1 MAETLQWQPGNL
13 VHARGREWIVLPESG
28 EKTLHLQP
36 LGGSEEDKVEIFL
49 PVEPSPVQ
57 QATFPPPVPTSSGPQ
72 ISGLLLRDALMLKL
86 RAGAGPFRSLG
97 NLTIEP
103 RAYQLVPLMMALKLP
118 IIRLLIADDVGVG
131 KTIEAGMIAR
141 ELLDRGEIQRL
152 VVLCPPHLCDQWQ
165 EELIDRFH
173 IQAEIVRTSTAGRLE
188 RGLPAGRSIFE
199 EYPFTVVSLDYIK
212 SNRRRDEFER
222 SCPEF
227 VIVDEAHTC
236 SQSGGNT
243 RHQRYALLKALS
255 DNSDRHIVLLTA
267 TPHSGN
273 EEAFYNLLALLNP
286 DFSQLQD
293 LPQGEK
299 DRSGIRERLANH
311 FVQRRR
317 VDIKE
322 WQDATLFPER
332 LTRETTYRLT
342 GEWGQ
347 LFQDILEYARTMVER
362 GEGLGARAQRMNWWA
377 ALALLRCASSSPRS
391 AVQALRTRITAVL
404 GETTTSDELEEI
416 AARTI
421 LDGEGQDELTWDD
434 TVPGADTGSGSRE
447 DADHLKVLLS
457 YAEDLQGPKNDPKL
471 KQLIHELKEL
481 VEKGF
486 QPVVFCRYIATA
498 HYLAEHLKQVKHF
511 KKHTVIAVTGELTPA
526 EREEKVHGLSEH
538 EQRILV
544 ATDCLS
550 EGINLQ
556 ELFNAVIHYDLSWNP
571 TRHEQREGRV
581 DRFGQ
586 SAKEVRTTMLYGQDN
601 PIDGAVLDVILRK
614 AERIRK
620 ELGVLVPMPDDN
632 NKVTEAILQSV
643 LMRKGRMTTSNAQMS
658 LDLSEIDREVDA
670 KWESARE
677 KAAKNRTIFAQNR
690 LKPEEVVPELEKT
703 VRVLGG
709 SEDVRRFVTHAANQ
723 LKAPVTIEGGIHA
736 GANKHNGT
744 VYRLPVDHLELSLKE
759 RLQPY
764 GIDKSIRITFTYP
777 PASNCHYIS
786 RTHPLVTNFADYITE
801 QALENANT
809 EDSAASRTTAIRTD
823 AVDTLTT
830 IYLLRSR
837 NQIKITRTDHRTKNS
852 SQEKTMLAE
861 EAIALSVVGDG
872 MPQTLDSEETL
883 RLMEAEPSGNLEPQM
898 RERFLERSINAIN
911 KLAPHFEKIVKEKA
925 QSLLEDHRRVRDAS
939 DARGRYSVEPILPVD
954 VMGVYVLV
962 PRPRL

>member
-1 MAETLQWQPGNL
+1 MSEVNYWQPGNL
-13 VHARGREWIVLPESG
+13 VQARGREWVVLPETSRV
-28 EKTLHLQP
+28 TLHLQP
-36 LGGSEEDKVEIFL
+36 LGGSEEEKVEIFL
-49 PVEPSPVQ
+49 PIEPEPVQ
-57 QATFPPPVPTSSGPQ
+57 QATFPPPSPSQSGSQ
-72 ISGLLLRDALMLKL
+72 LSGLLLRDALMLKL

-118 IIRLLIADDVGVG
+118 TIRLLIADDVGVG

-141 ELLDRGEIQRL
+141 ELIDRGEIQRL
-152 VVLCPPHLCDQWQ
+152 VVLCPPHLCDQWR
-165 EELIDRFH
+165 EELQERFH

-188 RGLPAGRSIFE
+188 RGLPAGKSVFE
-199 EYPFTVVSLDYIK
+199 EYPYTVVSLDYIK

-236 SQSGGNT
+236 SQAGGNS
-243 RHQRYALLKALS
+243 RHQRYALLKAIS
-255 DNSDRHIVLLTA
+255 EDHDRHIVLLTA

-273 EEAFYNLLALLNP
+273 DEAFYNLLALLKP
-286 DFSQLQD
+286 EFAQLQN
-293 LPQGEK
+293 LPQGES

-317 VDIKE
+317 VDIRE
-322 WQDATLFPER
+322 WQDSSLFPDR
-332 LTRETTYRLT
+332 LTRETTYKLT
-342 GEWGQ
+342 GAWGQ

-362 GEGLGARAQRMNWWA
+362 GEGLGAREQRMNWWA

-404 GETTTSDELEEI
+404 GETTTDAEMEEI
-416 AARTI
+416 ASRTI

-434 TVPGADTGSGSRE
+434 TVPGAARGTENKE
-447 DADHLKVLLS
+447 DAEHLELLKS
-457 YAEDLQGPKNDPKL
+457 YAEDLQGPNNDPKL
-471 KQLIHELKEL
+471 KQLIRELKVL
-481 VEKGF
+481 VADGF

-498 HYLAEHLKQVKHF
+498 HYLAEYLQHEKAFKH
-511 KKHTVIAVTGELTPA
+511 HTVIAVTGELTPA
-526 EREEKVHGLSEH
+526 EREEQVDGLADFEN
-538 EQRILV
+538 RILV

-556 ELFNAVIHYDLSWNP
+556 EYFNAVIHYDLSWNP

-586 SAKEVRTTMLYGQDN
+586 TAREVRATMLYGQDN

-643 LMRKGRMTTSNAQMS
+643 LMRKGRLGASDSQMT
-658 LDLSEIDREVDA
+658 LDLTEIDHEVDA

-677 KAAKNRTIFAQNR
+677 KAARNRTIFAQNR

-709 SEDVRRFVTHAANQ
+709 SNDVRRFVICAAN
-723 LKAPVTIEGGIHA
+723 LLRAPMAIEGG
-736 GANKHNGT
+736 HNGLT
-744 VYRLPVDHLELSLKE
+744 TEEVYRLPVDHLNISLKE

-764 GIDKSIRITFTYP
+764 GIDKPLRVTFRYP
-777 PASNCHYIS
+777 PGRNSHFIS
-786 RTHPLVTNFADYITE
+786 RTHPLVTTLADYIIE
-801 QALENANT
+801 QSM
-809 EDSAASRTTAIRTD
+809 EDNGTDAIASRATAIRTNG
-823 AVDTLTT
+823 VDTLTT

-837 NQIKITRTDHRTKNS
+837 NQIKITRTEQLSGESQQKNPR
-852 SQEKTMLAE
+852 EKTLLAE
-861 EAIALSVVGDG
+861 EAIALSVAGSGEPVV
-872 MPQTLDSEETL
+872 LDSEQTL
-883 RLMEAEPSGNLEPQM
+883 RLMEAEPVGNLEPEA
-898 RERFLERSINAIN
+898 RKRFLDRAIQAIEP
-911 KLAPHFEKIVKEKA
+911 LTPHFEQIVREKA
-925 QSLLEDHRRVRDAS
+925 KSLLEDHRRVRDAS
-939 DARGRYSVEPILPVD
+939 DARGRYSVEPVLPVD
-954 VMGVYVLV
+954 VMGVYLLV
-962 PRPRL
+962 PRPKL